1 MGKVCIK
8 NSNKIW
14 FVGWF
19 FKGNVPFFLKQFW
32 GREKW
37 FVVVYIY
44 ENTNGL
50 GKISNDL
57 HSLCHKWLPVSYIL
71 VGKMR
76 SADMQKGGNYFVLN
90 GKWAK

>member
-1 MGKVCIK
+1 MVFQRQCSLFFIIK
-8 NSNKIW
+8 NN
-14 FVGWF
+14 
-19 FKGNVPFFLKQFW
+19 FW
-32 GREKW
+32 VEKNGLLW
-37 FVVVYIY
+37 LIYMSLY

-57 HSLCHKWLPVSYIL
+57 YSLCHKWLPVSYIL